1 MLISKTPLRI
11 SFFGGGTDYPVWYKK
26 HGGAV
31 LATSINKYIY
41 VTCRYLLPFFNYKYR
56 IRYTDREE
64 VNKLE
69 EIKHPSVRECLKYL
83 DFYDKS
89 VEIQHSSDLPAR
101 IGLGSSSAFTVGL
114 LHALHGLKG
123 ELISKEK
130 LVIEAID
137 VEQNRI
143 KENVGSQDQT
153 STAYGGFNK
162 VMFKQD
168 GEIEVIPILIS
179 KKKLEELQNH
189 FMLFFTGVYRTAS
202 EVAKQQIKVTLQKK
216 EELTRMHEMV
226 EEAINIL
233 NKGSMYDFG
242 KLLHETW
249 MLKRSLTHKISNS
262 VLDKIYNKGI
272 GAGAIG
278 GKVLGAGAGGCMLFF
293 AEPGKQQRIKEEL
306 KELLYIPF
314 EFENP
319 GSQVIRL

>member
-26 HGGAV
+26 YGGAV

-41 VTCRYLLPFFNYKYR
+41 VTCRNLPPFFDYKYR

-64 VNKLE
+64 VNNLE
-69 EIKHPSVRECLKYL
+69 EIQHPSVRECLKHL
-83 DFYDKS
+83 NFYDES
-89 VEIQHSSDLPAR
+89 IEIQHNSDLPAR

-123 ELISKEK
+123 ELISKKK
-130 LVIEAID
+130 LMMEAID
-137 VEQNRI
+137 VEQNKI
-143 KENVGSQDQT
+143 NEDVGSQDQT
-153 STAYGGFNK
+153 ITAFGGFNK
-162 VMFKQD
+162 ISFSVNSIDVM
-168 GEIEVIPILIS
+168 PITIS
-179 KKKLEELQNH
+179 KKKIEELQNH
-189 FMLFFTGVYRTAS
+189 LMLFFTGVYRTAS
-202 EVAKQQIKVTLQKK
+202 EVAKEQIKVTLQKK

-233 NKGSMYDFG
+233 NKGNLYDFG

-249 MLKRSLTHKISNS
+249 MLKRSLAHKISNS
-262 VLDKIYNKGI
+262 VLDRIYNKGI
-272 GAGAIG
+272 EAGAIG

-293 AEPGKQQRIKEEL
+293 AEPEKQQRIKEEL
-306 KELLYIPF
+306 KELLGIPF
-314 EFENP
+314 EFENS